1 MSSDHGA
8 LKTEIKLDKSTTFQG
23 DSGEVQLKDGAH
35 VLRIQVD
42 QRLDAPDFF
51 SVTLHSMTQEKFL
64 VLDAAKPGMEV
75 EIMIG
80 YDSAKSIFKG
90 EVSYIEPSFSEKHQE
105 ITISGYDFTH
115 RLTRG
120 TNSRTFGDGH
130 KASDKISAVIQK
142 VVEGSGIRKSGKAD
156 GSDNLLVTAGGDDVK
171 FEYVP
176 QVDVND
182 YQFMKSLGGLSG
194 ATIKP
199 VAQDAKKVEFKQ
211 TASSG
216 TAALVICRDV
226 PDPAGATLIRRAD
239 FRLSTVQQLA
249 RVEVRGWDPKK
260 KESILGVAEALD
272 MGAID
277 GEPGH
282 QQAGK
287 AHHGAAASGKTL
299 TVVDVPVASKTE
311 AEAVAKSIFDG
322 QAMDFLTADIEIEGR
337 PEVAPGALVELKQ
350 FGTRYSGK
358 YVVDAA
364 HHIYVSGGKD
374 PYIVRLH
381 LVRNSAPSV

>member
-1 MSSDHGA
+1 MSEHGA
-8 LKTEIKLDKSTTFQG
+8 LKTEIKLDGSTTFKG
-23 DSGEVQLKDGAH
+23 DSGDVELKDGSH

-42 QRLDAPDFF
+42 QRLDAPDYF
-51 SVTLHSMTQEKFL
+51 SVSFHSMTQEKFL
-64 VLDAAKPGMEV
+64 VLDTAKPGMEV
-75 EIMIG
+75 EIILG
-80 YDSAKSIFKG
+80 YDSEVSLFKG
-90 EVSYIEPSFSEKHQE
+90 EVSYIEPSFSEKQQE
-105 ITISGYDFTH
+105 ITISGYDYTH

-130 KASDKISAVIQK
+130 KATDKLSAVVQK
-142 VVEGSGIRKSGKAD
+142 VIEQSGARKGGSGD
-156 GSDNLLVTAGGDDVK
+156 GLAISTGGDDVK

-211 TASSG
+211 IAVAG
-216 TAALVICRDV
+216 TAALVICREKS
-226 PDPAGATLIRRAD
+226 DPATAVLARRAE
-239 FRLSTVQQLA
+239 FRLSTVHQVS

-260 KESILGVAEALD
+260 KESILGFAEALD

-277 GEPGH
+277 GKAGH
-282 QQAGK
+282 EQAGK
-287 AHHGAAASGKTL
+287 AHYGSTSTGQTL
-299 TVVDVPVASKTE
+299 TIVDVPVASKTE
-311 AEAVAKSIFDG
+311 ADAVAKSIFDG
-322 QAMDFLTADIEIEGR
+322 QAMDFLTADVEIEGR
-337 PEVAPGALVELKQ
+337 PEVAPGAVVELKQ
-350 FGTRYSGK
+350 FGKRYSGK

-364 HHIYVSGGKD
+364 HHIYVAGGKD

-381 LVRNSAPSV
+381 LVRNSAPEA

>member
-1 MSSDHGA
+1 MSSEHGA
-8 LKTEIKLDKSTTFQG
+8 LKTEIKLDDSTTLQG
-23 DSGEVQLKDGAH
+23 DSGEVKLKDGAH

-42 QRLDAPDFF
+42 QRLDSPDFF
-51 SVTLHSMTQEKFL
+51 AVTMQSMTQEKFL
-64 VLDAAKPGMEV
+64 LLDSAKPGMKV
-75 EIMIG
+75 EIMMG
-80 YDSAKSIFKG
+80 YESATTIFKG
-90 EVSYIEPSFSEKHQE
+90 EVSYIEPSFSEKRQE
-105 ITISGYDFTH
+105 LTISGYDFTH

-120 TNSRTFGDGH
+120 TNARTFGDGH

-142 VVEGSGIRKSGKAD
+142 VVEGSGVRKSGKAD
-156 GSDNLLVTAGGDDVK
+156 GSDDLVVTAGGDDVK

-182 YQFMKSLGGLSG
+182 FQFMKSLGGVSG

-199 VAQDAKKVEFKQ
+199 MAQEAKKVEFKQ
-211 TASSG
+211 TSASG
-216 TAALVICRDV
+216 RVALVICRDV
-226 PDPAGATLIRRAD
+226 PDPATATLIRRAD
-239 FRLSTVQQLA
+239 FRLSTVQQLS

-287 AHHGAAASGKTL
+287 AHHGASSSGQTL

-311 AEAVAKSIFDG
+311 AEAIAKSIFDG

-337 PEVAPGALVELKQ
+337 PEVAPGVLVELKQ
-350 FGTRYSGK
+350 FGKRYSGK
-358 YVVDAA
+358 YIVDAA
-364 HHIYVSGGKD
+364 HHIYMAGGKD

-381 LVRNSAPSV
+381 LVRNSSPSA